1 SDVRSGMRFSTRN
14 GFTEVMKLVE
24 ENKVSRI
31 YITHRLA
38 RFGYDLV
45 ETICKIHGTEIIE
58 VDGEEILS
66 AQEGLTG
73 DLIFIITSFSARL
86 YGFRSHK
93 AKEILKVIK
102 P

>member
-1 SDVRSGMRFSTRN
+1 NDLGAQIERLIAVARGARVFSDVRSGMRFSTRN

-45 ETICKIHGTEIIE
+45 ETICKIHGTETM
-58 VDGEEILS
+58 DG
-66 AQEGLTG
+66 G
-73 DLIFIITSFSARL
+73 
-86 YGFRSHK
+86 
-93 AKEILKVIK
+93 
-102 P
+102 